1 MDPFSSASDVARAI
15 RSGSISPTEVV
26 DLYLDRIDR
35 HNDAVNAIVWRNDDE
50 VRQAAR
56 AAEAAL
62 GAGGPLPFFHGV
74 PMPIKDL
81 VSVAGQPNTRGGL
94 GTSTAPQP
102 ENDLVVDRILNAG
115 FLLMGRTNSP
125 EGGMTQVTENRRYG
139 ITRNPWNLDR
149 TPGGSSGGASA
160 AVAAGLAP
168 IASAS
173 DGGGSIRMPA
183 AATGLVGLK
192 PSRARVPGKTPGWEH
207 GTTQG
212 VVTRTVEDAARTLDY
227 LSAEDP
233 LNWYRAPEPER
244 PWSKTYKQQAE
255 PQRIG
260 LMLDAPK
267 GVEVDPACVRA
278 TEETAALLERMG
290 HTIVPVSAEIIS
302 AEALR
307 IYSLVV
313 IAASLHTVPYDDP
326 SQSEPFIIARRA
338 MAEKMSAADYAKNVL
353 TMHLESRRML
363 QHWRRDFD
371 MLLSPTLACTV
382 PEVGVIMAEANELL
396 DGSSPREARMLAFNA
411 YANILGLP
419 AISMPVSFDDEG
431 LPVGVQLVGSPFD
444 ETTILQ
450 LAHAVE
456 REHDWASK
464 RPAAFVD

>member
-1 MDPFSSASDVARAI
+1 MDPFSSASDLARSI
-15 RSGSISPTEVV
+15 RSGAISPVEMVEV
-26 DLYLDRIDR
+26 YLSRIDK

-50 VRQAAR
+50 VRQAAL

-62 GAGGPLPFFHGV
+62 GSGGTLPYFHGV

-94 GTSTAPQP
+94 GTSTAPQQ

-125 EGGMTQVTENRRYG
+125 EGGMTQVTENSRYG
-139 ITRNPWNLDR
+139 ITRNPWHLER

-160 AVAAGLAP
+160 AVASGMAP

-183 AATGLVGLK
+183 SATGLVGLK
-192 PSRARVPGKTPGWEH
+192 PSRARVPAKVLGWEH

-212 VVTRTVEDAARTLDY
+212 VVTRTTEDAARTLDY

-233 LNWYRAPEPER
+233 LGWYRAPVPDQPYGE
-244 PWSKTYKQQAE
+244 SYDQAAE
-255 PQRIG
+255 PLRIG
-260 LMLDAPK
+260 LMLDAPR
-267 GVEVDPACVRA
+267 GVEVDAVCA
-278 TEETAALLERMG
+278 ETAERTARLLEAMG
-290 HTIVPVSAEIIS
+290 HTIVPVSADFIS
-302 AEALR
+302 AEALE
-307 IYSLVV
+307 IYSLKV

-326 SQSEPFIIARRA
+326 SQSEPFIIARRK
-338 MAEKMSAADYAKNVL
+338 MAEELSASDYAKSVL
-353 TMHLESRRML
+353 RMHLECRRMVA
-363 QHWRRDFD
+363 HWRRDFD
-371 MLLSPTLACTV
+371 VLLSPTLACEV
-382 PEVGVIMAEANELL
+382 PPVGVILAEANELL

-419 AISMPVSFDDEG
+419 AISVPVGEDADG
-431 LPVGVQLVGSPFD
+431 LPVGAQLVGSPYD

-450 LAHAVE
+450 LSHALE
-456 REHDWASK
+456 RELQWAG
-464 RPAAFVD
+464 RIPPGFAD